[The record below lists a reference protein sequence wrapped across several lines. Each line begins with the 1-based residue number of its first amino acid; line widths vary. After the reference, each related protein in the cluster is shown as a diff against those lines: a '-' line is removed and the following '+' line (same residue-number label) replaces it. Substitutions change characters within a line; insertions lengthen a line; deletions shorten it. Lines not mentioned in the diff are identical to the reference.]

1 VESIED
7 GVGFI
12 FISQA
17 IVFSVFSVMS
27 PNSALQEC
35 VNSSLALVYES
46 VPKNGLFHLFVIMLL
61 CNWTEYMIVSCP
73 IAHAITL
80 ALPV

>member
-1 VESIED
+1 MESIED

-17 IVFSVFSVMS
+17 MVVSVFLVMS

-35 VNSSLALVYES
+35 VNSSLALV
-46 VPKNGLFHLFVIMLL
+46 
-61 CNWTEYMIVSCP
+61 
-73 IAHAITL
+73 
-80 ALPV
+80 